1 MSAVNTTTQESHI
14 TKTVETPTTE
24 HASKTS
30 EKTEHKAGPHIS
42 IKAEPV
48 FTINGFP
55 VVNSLLLSWV
65 TLVFFIGLVV
75 KYNLDARTKNKSS
88 FFYFIN
94 FCLRSLFDFFESAM
108 KEKTATYF
116 GLLGAFFFFILLQNW
131 SGLLP
136 GVGSV
141 LFHHSPLLR
150 ANTADL
156 NTTLALGLISVAS
169 IQFFGI
175 TTLGVKSYLSKF
187 FNFSSPIAFFVGI
200 LEIVSELSRVLSF
213 AFRLFGNIFA
223 GEVLLSVVAFLIPV
237 LVSFPF
243 LLLETFVG
251 IIQAVVFAM
260 LSAVLINMATTESH
274 H

>member
-42 IKAEPV
+42 IKTEPV

-116 GLLGAFFFFILLQNW
+116 GLLGAFFFFILLQN
-131 SGLLP
+131 
-136 GVGSV
+136 
-141 LFHHSPLLR
+141 
-150 ANTADL
+150 
-156 NTTLALGLISVAS
+156 
-169 IQFFGI
+169 
-175 TTLGVKSYLSKF
+175 
-187 FNFSSPIAFFVGI
+187 
-200 LEIVSELSRVLSF
+200 
-213 AFRLFGNIFA
+213 
-223 GEVLLSVVAFLIPV
+223 
-237 LVSFPF
+237 
-243 LLLETFVG
+243 
-251 IIQAVVFAM
+251 
-260 LSAVLINMATTESH
+260 
-274 H
+274 